1 MHFLFV
7 SHQSDQPFLRYGQS
21 SVLNLKKNTSENVKE
36 NLRQNNSFLQ
46 PWLWVK
52 VMEMSSQYVL
62 PVLCILCPKYLR
74 CNLNGFDL
82 RGESRWG
89 GGPAA
94 AEMN

>member
-1 MHFLFV
+1 MAKVVFWTW
-7 SHQSDQPFLRYGQS
+7 
-21 SVLNLKKNTSENVKE
+21 KKNTSENVKE

-62 PVLCILCPKYLR
+62 PDLCILCPKYLR